1 MRGIDLSV
9 LPWQALM
16 ALAVLIWLGKFLL
29 SLTKEIMPTDSKD
42 RLEWWRELFLHRR
55 TRKDNDTQE

>member
-9 LPWQALM
+9 LPWQAFM

-29 SLTKEIMPTDSKD
+29 GLTKEIMPTDSKD
-42 RLEWWRELFLHRR
+42 RLEWWRELLLHRR
-55 TRKDNDTQE
+55 TRKDGDTQE